1 MSEKNESIEQDYVLD
16 DNEMMHRVEALLFA
30 INRYLTVDEIAKICD
45 LTIRNTRKAM
55 KLLKSELE
63 KRTTPVVLIESDN
76 AYKLSVNQQY
86 AHIVHKVVSQT
97 ELNKGMI
104 ETLAVIAWK
113 NPIEQCEV
121 VRLRHNKAYE
131 HLAELDDKGFIT
143 RTPSGRTKIIKL
155 TNKFF
160 DYFDVPKSSANLKQ
174 LMPEEIAEKIENTE
188 KELVE
193 RLDAIDELQEKERQE
208 QQEHEKL
215 KETQK
220 ENSSLEKF

>member
-1 MSEKNESIEQDYVLD
+1 MSKKNESIDSDYEIND
-16 DNEMMHRVEALLFA
+16 DEMLSRVEALLFA
-30 INRYLTVDEIAKICD
+30 INRYLTIDEIAKYCE
-45 LTIRNTRKAM
+45 LTMKNARKAM
-55 KLLKSELE
+55 KLLKAELE
-63 KRTTPVVLIESDN
+63 LRKTPVVLIESEN

-131 HLAELDDKGFIT
+131 HLAELEDQGFIS
-143 RTPSGRTKIIKL
+143 RVPSGRTKIIKL

-174 LMPEEIAEKIENTE
+174 LMPEEIAEKIESTE
-188 KELVE
+188 KELVQ
-193 RLDAIDELQEKERQE
+193 RLDAIDKYEEEKQKDREE
-208 QQEHEKL
+208 QKKL
-215 KETQK
+215 GEQK
-220 ENSSLEKF
+220 QENSSLQKF